1 MADQKQSELASAP
14 TQPLPSLD
22 AAAQEDS
29 PKFVAEQKHVEELIN
44 DDAPLIVILSELVL
58 MIEAQSPETLCS
70 ILLLSDD
77 GNHVRHAVAPSL
89 PENYTKAIDGSPIG
103 PKHGSCGT
111 AMFRGKPV
119 VVTDIATDPLWD
131 DYREFA
137 RIIDMA
143 ACWSTPIMSSKGK
156 VRARCDW
163 RCSSEWFLVW
173 PPTAPPQHDKLSCSI
188 STAHSS
194 TACISTYSRG
204 VRHWRPVEFISQ
216 SGAFTGRSE

>member
-14 TQPLPSLD
+14 TQQLP
-22 AAAQEDS
+22 AIGTTAQDDS
-29 PKFVAEQKHVEELIN
+29 PKFVAEQQHIEEMIN

-58 MIEAQSPETLCS
+58 MIEAQSPEMLCS

-89 PENYTKAIDGSPIG
+89 PERYTTAIDGSPIG

-156 VRARCDW
+156 VLGSFAMYYREKRGPKPEEQHLTDVATKLASRAIEADVARE
-163 RCSSEWFLVW
+163 RS
-173 PPTAPPQHDKLSCSI
+173 A
-188 STAHSS
+188 
-194 TACISTYSRG
+194 
-204 VRHWRPVEFISQ
+204 
-216 SGAFTGRSE
+216 TGGF